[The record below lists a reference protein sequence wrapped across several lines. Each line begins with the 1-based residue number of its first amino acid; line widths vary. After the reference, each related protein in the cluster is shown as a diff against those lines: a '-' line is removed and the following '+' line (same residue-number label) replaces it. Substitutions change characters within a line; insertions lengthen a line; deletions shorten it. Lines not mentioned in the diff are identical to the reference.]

1 MSGTAS
7 GTRVVVVRPAAG
19 GIAHVAASC
28 VRELRRQG
36 ALVHEV
42 VVADDG
48 APAWAGLRA
57 VVRHRRHL
65 RTAQVV
71 HVELGRLSVPAFWAA
86 FWISLR
92 RPVTVVVAHD
102 VPVLVKSPGAGLV
115 RAAPGLRD
123 VVAHKV
129 AARALDRLLLAVVVR
144 RTARF
149 VVLSEAAAAEARGA
163 GLKPVSVVRHGAN
176 PPLQGP
182 APSSGGYVLFAGF
195 LGPGKGLEVL
205 AEAWRQVAP
214 TSPLPLWIAGQA
226 APQHQRWLEGV
237 REQLDATARP
247 PTWKGF
253 VDDEDF
259 QALVASAAIVVLP
272 YTVSN
277 PASGILVRAVVQGR
291 AIVASAVP
299 AVTAEVVDG
308 VSALIV
314 APGDPAALAAA
325 LLDLLEDPRRRDEIG
340 AAASR
345 GPGAEHTW
353 ERHVAGLHQAYVLAN
368 RESRR

>member
-1 MSGTAS
+1 VSRTPS
-7 GTRVVVVRPAAG
+7 GTRVVVVRPAGG
-19 GIAHVAASC
+19 GIAHVAAAC

-36 ALVHEV
+36 ALVQEV

-57 VVRHRRHL
+57 VLRHRRHI

-71 HVELGRLSVPAFWAA
+71 HVELGRLSAPAFWAA
-86 FWISLR
+86 FWTSLGR
-92 RPVTVVVAHD
+92 RLTVLVAHD

-115 RAAPGLRD
+115 RTAPGLRD
-123 VVAHKV
+123 VIAHRL

-149 VVLSEAAAAEARGA
+149 VVLSEAAGAAARAA
-163 GLKPVSVVRHGAN
+163 GLQPVSVVRHGADA
-176 PPLQGP
+176 PVAGP
-182 APSSGGYVLFAGF
+182 SPSSGSYVLFAGF

-205 AEAWRQVAP
+205 AQAWLQVAP

-237 REQLDATARP
+237 RQQLDATGRP
-247 PTWKGF
+247 PVWKGF
-253 VDDEDF
+253 VGDEDF
-259 QALVASAAIVVLP
+259 QALVAGAAIVVLP

-299 AVTAEVVDG
+299 AVTAEVVDRT
-308 VSALIV
+308 SALIV
-314 APGDPAALAAA
+314 APGDPGALAAA

-353 ERHVAGLHQAYVLAN
+353 ERHVAGLHQAYALAN
-368 RESRR
+368 REAGR